1 MLEAVQRIIILMV
14 IMNVILQITD
24 LEHYGKYL
32 RFVTGCL
39 LAVYILSPIATFL
52 SGEPMSPYMKEWVS
66 GGESQAEEQDGGEDL
81 LPFYVQS
88 AESRLLSVLQKA
100 GYPVLGV
107 RVEITMEQELAEV
120 SRVTVLL
127 RESGREAE
135 VKKYL
140 CDFYN
145 LSEEHIHIT
154 VVEDEN
160 G

>member
-1 MLEAVQRIIILMV
+1 MLETVQRIIILMV

-24 LEHYGKYL
+24 LERYGKYL

-39 LAVYILSPIATFL
+39 LAVYILSPIAAFL
-52 SGEPMSPYMKEWVS
+52 SGEQVPEYMKEWV
-66 GGESQAEEQDGGEDL
+66 GGSESNTNTQGGGEDL

-100 GYPVLGV
+100 NYPVVGV
-107 RVEITMEQELAEV
+107 RVAVVMEQELAEV
-120 SRVTVLL
+120 SEVTVLL
-127 RESGREAE
+127 RESGTEE
-135 VKKYL
+135 DVKKYL
-140 CDFYN
+140 CEFYN
-145 LSEEHIHIT
+145 IGVEHIHIT

>member
-14 IMNVILQITD
+14 IMNVILQVTD

-52 SGEPMSPYMKEWVS
+52 TGEQMPEYMKEWMS
-66 GGESQAEEQDGGEDL
+66 GSESESGEQDAGENL

-88 AESRLLSVLQKA
+88 AEARLLSVLERA

-107 RVEITMEQELAEV
+107 RVEVTMEQELAEV

-127 RESGREAE
+127 RDSGREEE

-145 LSEEHIHIT
+145 LSREHIHIT